1 MNKHFWNWGNDP
13 SSRELYL
20 YGTIAPESWF
30 DDDVTPEMFRKELAD
45 GTGPVTLYLNSYGGD
60 CVAAS
65 QIYTMLME
73 YPFDVTVKIDGIAAS
88 AASVIAMAGTKV
100 LMAPTSCMMIHDPMT
115 VATGNSGDMQKA
127 IEMLDTVKDSII
139 MAYQIKTGLDNKTLA
154 KLMTEETW
162 MSASKAIELGFADGI
177 LERETQ
183 PVTDASPSVLFS
195 RKSADAALVNK
206 LTESAGIPV
215 KPLYDRLERLK
226 TTAQSVGKTHNG

>member
-1 MNKHFWNWGNDP
+1 MSKERFWNWGSDP
-13 SSRELYL
+13 GSRELYL
-20 YGTIAPESWF
+20 YGTIAPESWY
-30 DDDVTPEMFRKELAD
+30 DDDVTPDMLRKELND

-115 VATGNSGDMQKA
+115 VAMGNSGDMQKA

-139 MAYQIKTGLDNKTLA
+139 MAYQIKTGMDKKELA

-162 MSASKAIELGFADGI
+162 MSAAKAIELGFADGL

-183 PVTDASPSVLFS
+183 PAMDKAQPVSSPPSVLFS
-195 RKSADAALVNK
+195 RRTADAALVNK
-206 LTESAGIPV
+206 LAETAGIPIQ
-215 KPLYDRLERLK
+215 PLYERLEKLR
-226 TTAQSVGKTHNG
+226 

>member
-1 MNKHFWNWGNDP
+1 MKDKKRFWNWGSDP
-13 SSRELYL
+13 GNRELYL
-20 YGTIAPESWF
+20 YGTIAPESWY
-30 DDDVTPEMFRKELAD
+30 DDDVTPDMLRKELND

-115 VATGNSGDMQKA
+115 VAMGNSGDMQKA

-139 MAYQIKTGLDNKTLA
+139 MAYQIKTGMDKKELA

-162 MSASKAIELGFADGI
+162 MSAAKAIELGFADGL

-183 PVTDASPSVLFS
+183 PATDMAQPLFSPPSVLFS
-195 RKSADAALVNK
+195 RKTADAALVNK
-206 LTESAGIPV
+206 LAETAGIPIQ
-215 KPLYDRLERLK
+215 PLYERLEKLR
-226 TTAQSVGKTHNG
+226 